1 MLNISDEIYFHTT
14 LIYDKGGKN
23 MAFIQMN
30 LLSKELMRTV
40 PVNVII
46 PADKMTVPGMP
57 VREDK
62 PYKTLYLLHG
72 IFGNYTDWVNGTRI
86 QRFAEENDLAVVM
99 PSGDNAFYVDHPA
112 AMNNYGEFIGRELVE
127 LTRKIFPLSHKR
139 EDTYIGG
146 LSMGGYGAMRNG
158 LKYQDTFGAIV
169 ALSGALIVESLPG
182 RTNDTPNPI
191 ERRDYAEA
199 MFGNLDEVLTSD
211 KNPKYLVE
219 KLKKENAQ
227 FPAIYMA
234 CGQDDFLLDANTDFA
249 KFLEDN
255 GVEATFEIGP
265 GDHEWDFWDTYIKKA
280 IDWLPLEKG
289 SVGINSGNV
298 H

>member
-1 MLNISDEIYFHTT
+1 
-14 LIYDKGGKN
+14 

-30 LLSKELMRTV
+30 LLSKALMRTV

-46 PADKMTVPGMP
+46 PADKMIAPGMP
-57 VREDK
+57 IREDK

-99 PSGDNAFYVDHPA
+99 PSGDNAFYLDYPA
-112 AMNNYGEFIGRELVE
+112 GLNNYGEFIGRELVE

-158 LKYQDTFGAIV
+158 LKYHDTFGAIV
-169 ALSGALIVESLPG
+169 ALSSALIVDQLKD
-182 RTNDTPNPI
+182 RTNDTANII
-191 ERRDYAEA
+191 ERRDFAEA
-199 MFGNLDEVLTSD
+199 FFGDLEEVLISD

-219 KLKKENAQ
+219 KLIEEKAQ

-234 CGQDDFLLDANTDFA
+234 CGRDDHLLETNQDFA
-249 KFLEDN
+249 QFLQDK
-255 GVEATFEIGP
+255 GVEVTFEVGP
-265 GDHEWDFWDTYIKKA
+265 GNHEWDFWDTYIKKA
-280 IDWLPLEKG
+280 MEWLPLERG
-289 SVGINSGNV
+289 GAGINSGNV
-298 H
+298 R